1 MNEITFPLKEGD
13 KGYSMVNLQDALLV
27 LLDRKAITPANPRLF
42 AVWKRGLSSDRSNQ
56 TYGNTTTAI
65 VKKFQKDNHVRA
77 DGIVGRQTA
86 ATMNKLLTEWGL
98 LEQPTEPETPAYK
111 VQGHIKQADGSP
123 LVGNLVRAL
132 DKDLRHEQ
140 LLGEARTDR
149 QGYYTIGYNQNQF
162 RRADKQQA
170 DLLVRVYN
178 AEGSLLAESDII
190 FNAQANENVDLI
202 LDSVEP
208 EKSEY
213 ERLLAEISPLLE
225 GVKIDQLTPEDV
237 VFLSGE
243 TGLESS
249 LIADLVSAAK
259 LAVITRLPESAHYGL
274 IREHL
279 PVELDSLLRQ
289 GREAQQRALEAAV
302 KNKRIPVLSSE
313 EKEQILDRLH
323 ELLVESMIDDR
334 EDPTKIFY

>member
-1 MNEITFPLKEGD
+1 MNKITFPLKEGN
-13 KGYSMVNLQDALLV
+13 KGSSVDNLQDALLV
-27 LLDRKAITPANPRLF
+27 MLDRKAITPANPQLLS
-42 AVWKRGLSSDRSNQ
+42 VWRISLSSDRSNQ
-56 TYGNTTTAI
+56 TYGNTTTTI
-65 VKKFQKDNHVRA
+65 VKKFQEDHHFRP

-86 ATMNKLLTEWGL
+86 AAMNKLMTEWGL
-98 LEQPTEPETPAYK
+98 LKQPTEPETPVCK

-140 LLGEARTDR
+140 LLGDAHTDR
-149 QGYYTIGYNQNQF
+149 QGYYTIGYSQNQF
-162 RRADKQQA
+162 RRAEKQQA

-178 AEGSLLAESDII
+178 VEGSLLAESDVI
-190 FNAQANENVDLI
+190 FNAQAEETVDLN
-202 LDSVEP
+202 LESLGP

-213 ERLLAEISPLLE
+213 ERLIAEISPVLD
-225 GVKIDQLTPEDV
+225 GAKIDQLTPEDI

-259 LAVITRLPESAHYGL
+259 LAVITQLPESAHYGL

-279 PVELDSLLRQ
+279 PVDLDPLLRQ

-302 KNKRIPVLSSE
+302 KHKRIPELSSE
-313 EKEQILDRLH
+313 EKEKILDRLH
-323 ELLVESMIDDR
+323 ELLVELMIDDPK
-334 EDPTKIFY
+334 DPTT